1 MSTEK
6 MRASFRLLMLIA
18 TPKLT
23 DKALLLF
30 EKGKLPMQ
38 LQAYAHGTASREMMD
53 MLGLDSGEKSL
64 LLTMMPKTD
73 ADDLL
78 IRLRRELRLGL
89 SGSGIAFTVPISGAN
104 KRVLQMVQQVCQEK
118 PKPEMRR
125 ALMQENDYQII
136 VALVNQ
142 GYSEEVMA
150 AAQFHEEHPDSRM
163 EIFIVDSHAYSMAE
177 GAGVIEAKQKLDAGE
192 TMESVIEY
200 LNDKYAKMEILL
212 TAYTLKVIRKSG
224 RISAA
229 AAIAGDLLGI
239 HPIFT
244 LNDGVS
250 QVVKKVRGDKAV
262 VSGMATAMASRMAQG
277 TPYYI
282 GVSDH
287 KYDEEYV
294 EACTKK
300 VGYAPVGIFH
310 LGCAVLSNTGAEAVG
325 LVFEG
330 AKRER

>member
-1 MSTEK
+1 MSK
-6 MRASFRLLMLIA
+6 YVV
-18 TPKLT
+18 LT
-23 DKALLLF
+23 DSTCDLPEEAAKQHNIDIVCFKIALDGEGYTERVDFTPEQFCEMLKKASGLPTTAQITQF
-30 EKGKLPMQ
+30 EFFDKFEEYDRQGVEQTLYISIN
-38 LQAYAHGTASREMMD
+38 AG
-53 MLGLDSGEKSL
+53 
-64 LLTMMPKTD
+64 
-73 ADDLL
+73 
-78 IRLRRELRLGL
+78 
-89 SGSGIAFTVPISGAN
+89 GSGTNAA
-104 KRVLQMVQQVCQEK
+104 
-118 PKPEMRR
+118 
-125 ALMQENDYQII
+125 AH
-136 VALVNQ
+136 A
-142 GYSEEVMA
+142 A
-150 AAQFHEEHPDSRM
+150 AAQFHEEHPDSKM

-192 TMESVIEY
+192 TMESVVEY
-200 LNDKYAKMEILL
+200 LNDKNAKMEILL

-250 QVVKKVRGDKAV
+250 QVVKKVRGEKAV
-262 VSGMATAMASRMAQG
+262 VSGMATTMASRMAQG

>member
-1 MSTEK
+1 MSK
-6 MRASFRLLMLIA
+6 YVV
-18 TPKLT
+18 LT
-23 DKALLLF
+23 DSTCDLPEEAAKQHNIDIVCFKIALDGEGYTERVDFTPEQFCEMLKKASGLPTTAQITQF
-30 EKGKLPMQ
+30 EFFDKFEEYDRQGVEQTLYISIN
-38 LQAYAHGTASREMMD
+38 AG
-53 MLGLDSGEKSL
+53 
-64 LLTMMPKTD
+64 
-73 ADDLL
+73 
-78 IRLRRELRLGL
+78 
-89 SGSGIAFTVPISGAN
+89 GSGTNAA
-104 KRVLQMVQQVCQEK
+104 
-118 PKPEMRR
+118 
-125 ALMQENDYQII
+125 AH
-136 VALVNQ
+136 A
-142 GYSEEVMA
+142 A
-150 AAQFHEEHPDSRM
+150 AAQFHEEHPDSEM

-192 TMESVIEY
+192 TMESVVEY

-262 VSGMATAMASRMAQG
+262 VSGMATTMASRMAQG

>member
-1 MSTEK
+1 MSK
-6 MRASFRLLMLIA
+6 YVV
-18 TPKLT
+18 LT
-23 DKALLLF
+23 DSTCDLPEEAAKQHNIDIVCFKIALDGEGYTERVDFTPEQFCEMLKKASGLPTTAQITQF
-30 EKGKLPMQ
+30 EFFDKFEEYDRQGVEQTLYISIN
-38 LQAYAHGTASREMMD
+38 AG
-53 MLGLDSGEKSL
+53 
-64 LLTMMPKTD
+64 
-73 ADDLL
+73 
-78 IRLRRELRLGL
+78 
-89 SGSGIAFTVPISGAN
+89 GSGTNAA
-104 KRVLQMVQQVCQEK
+104 
-118 PKPEMRR
+118 
-125 ALMQENDYQII
+125 AH
-136 VALVNQ
+136 A
-142 GYSEEVMA
+142 A

-192 TMESVIEY
+192 TMESVVEY

-262 VSGMATAMASRMAQG
+262 VSGMATTMASRMAQG

-294 EACTKK
+294 EACMKK
-300 VGYAPVGIFH
+300 VGYAPAGIFH

>member
-1 MSTEK
+1 MSK
-6 MRASFRLLMLIA
+6 YVV
-18 TPKLT
+18 LT
-23 DKALLLF
+23 DSTCDLPEEAAKQHNIDIVCFKIALDGEGYTERVDFTPEQFCEMLRKASGLPTTAQITQF
-30 EKGKLPMQ
+30 EFFDKFEEYDRQGVEQTLYISIN
-38 LQAYAHGTASREMMD
+38 AG
-53 MLGLDSGEKSL
+53 
-64 LLTMMPKTD
+64 
-73 ADDLL
+73 
-78 IRLRRELRLGL
+78 
-89 SGSGIAFTVPISGAN
+89 GSGTNAA
-104 KRVLQMVQQVCQEK
+104 
-118 PKPEMRR
+118 
-125 ALMQENDYQII
+125 AH
-136 VALVNQ
+136 A
-142 GYSEEVMA
+142 A

-192 TMESVIEY
+192 TMESVVEY

-250 QVVKKVRGDKAV
+250 QVVKKVRGEKAV
-262 VSGMATAMASRMAQG
+262 VSSMATTMASRMAQG

-300 VGYAPVGIFH
+300 VGYAPVGILH

>member
-1 MSTEK
+1 MSK
-6 MRASFRLLMLIA
+6 YVV
-18 TPKLT
+18 LT
-23 DKALLLF
+23 DSTCDLPEEAAKQHNSENVCFKIALDGEGYTERVDFTPEQFCEMLKKASGLPTTAQITQF
-30 EKGKLPMQ
+30 EFFDKFEEYDRQGVEQTLYISIN
-38 LQAYAHGTASREMMD
+38 AG
-53 MLGLDSGEKSL
+53 
-64 LLTMMPKTD
+64 
-73 ADDLL
+73 
-78 IRLRRELRLGL
+78 
-89 SGSGIAFTVPISGAN
+89 GSGTNAA
-104 KRVLQMVQQVCQEK
+104 
-118 PKPEMRR
+118 
-125 ALMQENDYQII
+125 AH
-136 VALVNQ
+136 A
-142 GYSEEVMA
+142 A

-192 TMESVIEY
+192 TMESVVEY

-262 VSGMATAMASRMAQG
+262 VSGMATTMASRMAQG

>member
-1 MSTEK
+1 MSK
-6 MRASFRLLMLIA
+6 YVV
-18 TPKLT
+18 LT
-23 DKALLLF
+23 DSTCDLPEEAAKQHNIDIVCFKIALDGEGYTERVDFTPEQFCEMLKKASGLPTTAQITQF
-30 EKGKLPMQ
+30 EFFDKFEEYDRQGVEQTLYISIN
-38 LQAYAHGTASREMMD
+38 AG
-53 MLGLDSGEKSL
+53 
-64 LLTMMPKTD
+64 
-73 ADDLL
+73 
-78 IRLRRELRLGL
+78 
-89 SGSGIAFTVPISGAN
+89 GSGTNAA
-104 KRVLQMVQQVCQEK
+104 
-118 PKPEMRR
+118 
-125 ALMQENDYQII
+125 AH
-136 VALVNQ
+136 A
-142 GYSEEVMA
+142 A

-192 TMESVIEY
+192 TMESVVEY

-212 TAYTLKVIRKSG
+212 TAYALKVIRKSG

-250 QVVKKVRGDKAV
+250 QVVKKVRGEKAV
-262 VSGMATAMASRMAQG
+262 VSSMATTMASRMAQG

>member
-1 MSTEK
+1 MDK
-6 MRASFRLLMLIA
+6 YVV
-18 TPKLT
+18 LT
-23 DKALLLF
+23 DSTCDLPEEAAKQHNIDIVCFKIALDGEGYTERVDFTPEQFCEMLKKASGLPTTAQITQF
-30 EKGKLPMQ
+30 EFFDKFEEYDRQGVEQTLYISIN
-38 LQAYAHGTASREMMD
+38 AG
-53 MLGLDSGEKSL
+53 
-64 LLTMMPKTD
+64 
-73 ADDLL
+73 
-78 IRLRRELRLGL
+78 
-89 SGSGIAFTVPISGAN
+89 GSGTNAA
-104 KRVLQMVQQVCQEK
+104 
-118 PKPEMRR
+118 
-125 ALMQENDYQII
+125 AH
-136 VALVNQ
+136 A
-142 GYSEEVMA
+142 A

-192 TMESVIEY
+192 TMESVVEY

-262 VSGMATAMASRMAQG
+262 VSGMATTMASRMAQG

>member
-1 MSTEK
+1 MSK
-6 MRASFRLLMLIA
+6 YVV
-18 TPKLT
+18 LT
-23 DKALLLF
+23 DSTCDLPEEAAKQHNIDIVCFKIALDGEGYTERVDFTPEQFCEMLKKASGLPTTAQITQF
-30 EKGKLPMQ
+30 EFFDKFEEYDRQGVEQTLYISIN
-38 LQAYAHGTASREMMD
+38 AG
-53 MLGLDSGEKSL
+53 
-64 LLTMMPKTD
+64 
-73 ADDLL
+73 
-78 IRLRRELRLGL
+78 
-89 SGSGIAFTVPISGAN
+89 GSGTNAA
-104 KRVLQMVQQVCQEK
+104 
-118 PKPEMRR
+118 
-125 ALMQENDYQII
+125 AH
-136 VALVNQ
+136 A
-142 GYSEEVMA
+142 A

-250 QVVKKVRGDKAV
+250 QVVKKVRGEKAV
-262 VSGMATAMASRMAQG
+262 VSSMATTMASRMAQG

-287 KYDEEYV
+287 KDDEEYV

>member
-1 MSTEK
+1 MK
-6 MRASFRLLMLIA
+6 KFVV
-18 TPKLT
+18 LT
-23 DKALLLF
+23 DSTCDLPEEAAKQHNIDIVCFKIALDGEGYTERVDFTPEQFCEMLKKASGLPTTAQITQF
-30 EKGKLPMQ
+30 EFFDKFEEYDRQGVEQTLYISIN
-38 LQAYAHGTASREMMD
+38 AG
-53 MLGLDSGEKSL
+53 
-64 LLTMMPKTD
+64 
-73 ADDLL
+73 
-78 IRLRRELRLGL
+78 
-89 SGSGIAFTVPISGAN
+89 GSGTNAA
-104 KRVLQMVQQVCQEK
+104 
-118 PKPEMRR
+118 
-125 ALMQENDYQII
+125 AH
-136 VALVNQ
+136 A
-142 GYSEEVMA
+142 A

-192 TMESVIEY
+192 TMESVVEY

-262 VSGMATAMASRMAQG
+262 VSSMATTMASRMAQG

>member
-1 MSTEK
+1 MSK
-6 MRASFRLLMLIA
+6 YVV
-18 TPKLT
+18 LT
-23 DKALLLF
+23 DSTCDLPEEAAKQHNIDIVCFKIALDGEGYTERVDFTPEQFCEMLKKASGLPTTAQITQF
-30 EKGKLPMQ
+30 EFFDKFEEYDRQGVEQTLYISIN
-38 LQAYAHGTASREMMD
+38 AG
-53 MLGLDSGEKSL
+53 
-64 LLTMMPKTD
+64 
-73 ADDLL
+73 
-78 IRLRRELRLGL
+78 
-89 SGSGIAFTVPISGAN
+89 GSGTNAA
-104 KRVLQMVQQVCQEK
+104 
-118 PKPEMRR
+118 
-125 ALMQENDYQII
+125 AH
-136 VALVNQ
+136 A
-142 GYSEEVMA
+142 A

-192 TMESVIEY
+192 TMESVVEY

-250 QVVKKVRGDKAV
+250 QVVKKVRGEKAI
-262 VSGMATAMASRMAQG
+262 VSSMATTMASRMAQG

>member
-1 MSTEK
+1 MSK
-6 MRASFRLLMLIA
+6 YVV
-18 TPKLT
+18 LT
-23 DKALLLF
+23 DSTCDLPEEAAKQHNIDIVCFKIALDGEGYTERVDFTPEQFCEMLKKASGLPTTAQITQF
-30 EKGKLPMQ
+30 EFFDKFEEYDRQGVEQTLYISIN
-38 LQAYAHGTASREMMD
+38 AG
-53 MLGLDSGEKSL
+53 
-64 LLTMMPKTD
+64 
-73 ADDLL
+73 
-78 IRLRRELRLGL
+78 
-89 SGSGIAFTVPISGAN
+89 GSGTNAA
-104 KRVLQMVQQVCQEK
+104 
-118 PKPEMRR
+118 
-125 ALMQENDYQII
+125 AH
-136 VALVNQ
+136 A
-142 GYSEEVMA
+142 A

-192 TMESVIEY
+192 TMESVVEY

-250 QVVKKVRGDKAV
+250 QVVKKVRGEKAV
-262 VSGMATAMASRMAQG
+262 VSNMATTMASRMAQG

>member
-1 MSTEK
+1 MSK
-6 MRASFRLLMLIA
+6 YVV
-18 TPKLT
+18 LT
-23 DKALLLF
+23 DSTCDLPEEAAKQHNIDIVCFKIALDGEGYTERVDFTPEQFCEMLKKASGLPTTAQITQF
-30 EKGKLPMQ
+30 EFFDKFEEYDRQGVEQTLYISIN
-38 LQAYAHGTASREMMD
+38 AG
-53 MLGLDSGEKSL
+53 
-64 LLTMMPKTD
+64 
-73 ADDLL
+73 
-78 IRLRRELRLGL
+78 
-89 SGSGIAFTVPISGAN
+89 GSGTNAA
-104 KRVLQMVQQVCQEK
+104 
-118 PKPEMRR
+118 
-125 ALMQENDYQII
+125 AH
-136 VALVNQ
+136 A
-142 GYSEEVMA
+142 A

-192 TMESVIEY
+192 TMEIVVEY

-262 VSGMATAMASRMAQG
+262 VSGMATTMASRMAQG

>member
-1 MSTEK
+1 MSK
-6 MRASFRLLMLIA
+6 YVV
-18 TPKLT
+18 LT
-23 DKALLLF
+23 DSTCDLPDEAAKQHNIDIVCFKIALDGEGYTERVDFTPEQFCEMLKKASGLPTTAQITQF
-30 EKGKLPMQ
+30 EFFDKFEEYDRQGVEQTLYISIN
-38 LQAYAHGTASREMMD
+38 AG
-53 MLGLDSGEKSL
+53 
-64 LLTMMPKTD
+64 
-73 ADDLL
+73 
-78 IRLRRELRLGL
+78 
-89 SGSGIAFTVPISGAN
+89 GSGTNAA
-104 KRVLQMVQQVCQEK
+104 
-118 PKPEMRR
+118 
-125 ALMQENDYQII
+125 AH
-136 VALVNQ
+136 A
-142 GYSEEVMA
+142 A

-192 TMESVIEY
+192 TMESVVEY

-262 VSGMATAMASRMAQG
+262 VSSMATTMASRMAQG

>member
-1 MSTEK
+1 MSK
-6 MRASFRLLMLIA
+6 YVV
-18 TPKLT
+18 LT
-23 DKALLLF
+23 DSTCDLPEEAAKQHNIDIVCFKIALDGEGYTERVDFTPEQFCEMLKKASGLPTTAQITQF
-30 EKGKLPMQ
+30 EFFDKFEEYDRQGVEQTLYISIN
-38 LQAYAHGTASREMMD
+38 AG
-53 MLGLDSGEKSL
+53 
-64 LLTMMPKTD
+64 
-73 ADDLL
+73 
-78 IRLRRELRLGL
+78 
-89 SGSGIAFTVPISGAN
+89 GSGTNAA
-104 KRVLQMVQQVCQEK
+104 
-118 PKPEMRR
+118 
-125 ALMQENDYQII
+125 AH
-136 VALVNQ
+136 A
-142 GYSEEVMA
+142 A

-192 TMESVIEY
+192 TMESVVEY

-262 VSGMATAMASRMAQG
+262 VSGMATTMASRMAQG

-310 LGCAVLSNTGAEAVG
+310 LGCAVLSNTGADAVG

>member
-1 MSTEK
+1 MSK
-6 MRASFRLLMLIA
+6 YVV
-18 TPKLT
+18 LT
-23 DKALLLF
+23 DSTCDLPEEAAKQHNIDIVCFKIALDGEGYTERVDFTPEQFCEMLKKASGLPTTAQITQF
-30 EKGKLPMQ
+30 EFFDKFEEYDRQGVEQTLYISIN
-38 LQAYAHGTASREMMD
+38 AG
-53 MLGLDSGEKSL
+53 
-64 LLTMMPKTD
+64 
-73 ADDLL
+73 
-78 IRLRRELRLGL
+78 
-89 SGSGIAFTVPISGAN
+89 GSGTNAA
-104 KRVLQMVQQVCQEK
+104 
-118 PKPEMRR
+118 
-125 ALMQENDYQII
+125 AH
-136 VALVNQ
+136 A
-142 GYSEEVMA
+142 A

-192 TMESVIEY
+192 TMESVVEY

-212 TAYTLKVIRKSG
+212 TVYTLKVIRKSG

-262 VSGMATAMASRMAQG
+262 VSSMATTMASRMAQG

-330 AKRER
+330 AKRDR

>member
-1 MSTEK
+1 MSK
-6 MRASFRLLMLIA
+6 YVV
-18 TPKLT
+18 LT
-23 DKALLLF
+23 DSTCDLPEEAAKQHNIDIVCFKIALDGEGYTERVDFTPEQFCEMLKKAFGLPTTAQITQF
-30 EKGKLPMQ
+30 EFFDKFEEYDRQGVEQTLYISIN
-38 LQAYAHGTASREMMD
+38 AG
-53 MLGLDSGEKSL
+53 
-64 LLTMMPKTD
+64 
-73 ADDLL
+73 
-78 IRLRRELRLGL
+78 
-89 SGSGIAFTVPISGAN
+89 GSGTNAA
-104 KRVLQMVQQVCQEK
+104 
-118 PKPEMRR
+118 
-125 ALMQENDYQII
+125 AH
-136 VALVNQ
+136 A
-142 GYSEEVMA
+142 A

-192 TMESVIEY
+192 TMESVVEY

-262 VSGMATAMASRMAQG
+262 VSGMATTMASRMAQG

>member
-1 MSTEK
+1 MSK
-6 MRASFRLLMLIA
+6 YVV
-18 TPKLT
+18 LT
-23 DKALLLF
+23 DSTCDLPEEAAKQHNIDIVCFKIALDGEGYTERVDFTPEQFCEMLRKASGLPTTAQITQF
-30 EKGKLPMQ
+30 EFFDKFEEYDRQGVEQTLYISIN
-38 LQAYAHGTASREMMD
+38 AG
-53 MLGLDSGEKSL
+53 
-64 LLTMMPKTD
+64 
-73 ADDLL
+73 
-78 IRLRRELRLGL
+78 
-89 SGSGIAFTVPISGAN
+89 GSGTNAA
-104 KRVLQMVQQVCQEK
+104 
-118 PKPEMRR
+118 
-125 ALMQENDYQII
+125 AH
-136 VALVNQ
+136 A
-142 GYSEEVMA
+142 A

-163 EIFIVDSHAYSMAE
+163 DIFIVDSHAYSMAE

-192 TMESVIEY
+192 TMESVVEY

-262 VSGMATAMASRMAQG
+262 VSSMATTMASRMAQG

>member
-1 MSTEK
+1 MSK
-6 MRASFRLLMLIA
+6 YVV
-18 TPKLT
+18 LT
-23 DKALLLF
+23 DSTCDLPEEAAKQHNIDIVCFKIALDGEGYTERVDFTPEQFCEMLKKASGLPTTAQITQF
-30 EKGKLPMQ
+30 EFFDKFEEYDRQGVEQTLYISIN
-38 LQAYAHGTASREMMD
+38 AG
-53 MLGLDSGEKSL
+53 
-64 LLTMMPKTD
+64 
-73 ADDLL
+73 
-78 IRLRRELRLGL
+78 
-89 SGSGIAFTVPISGAN
+89 GSGTNAA
-104 KRVLQMVQQVCQEK
+104 
-118 PKPEMRR
+118 
-125 ALMQENDYQII
+125 AH
-136 VALVNQ
+136 A
-142 GYSEEVMA
+142 A

-262 VSGMATAMASRMAQG
+262 VSGMATTMASRMAQG

>member
-1 MSTEK
+1 MSK
-6 MRASFRLLMLIA
+6 YVV
-18 TPKLT
+18 LT
-23 DKALLLF
+23 DSTCDLPEEAAKQHNIDIVCFKIALDGEGYTERVDFTPEQFCEMLKKASGLPTTAQITQF
-30 EKGKLPMQ
+30 EFFDKFEEYDRQGVEQTLYISIN
-38 LQAYAHGTASREMMD
+38 AG
-53 MLGLDSGEKSL
+53 
-64 LLTMMPKTD
+64 
-73 ADDLL
+73 
-78 IRLRRELRLGL
+78 
-89 SGSGIAFTVPISGAN
+89 GSGTNAA
-104 KRVLQMVQQVCQEK
+104 
-118 PKPEMRR
+118 
-125 ALMQENDYQII
+125 AH
-136 VALVNQ
+136 A
-142 GYSEEVMA
+142 A

-192 TMESVIEY
+192 TMESVVEY

-262 VSGMATAMASRMAQG
+262 VSSMATTMASRMAQG

-310 LGCAVLSNTGAEAVG
+310 LGCAVLSNTGAEVVG

>member
-1 MSTEK
+1 MSK
-6 MRASFRLLMLIA
+6 YVV
-18 TPKLT
+18 LT
-23 DKALLLF
+23 DSTCDLPEEAAKQHNIDIVCFKIALDGEGYTERVDFTPEQFCEMLRKASGLPTTAQITQF
-30 EKGKLPMQ
+30 EFFDKFEEYDRQGVEQTLYISIN
-38 LQAYAHGTASREMMD
+38 AG
-53 MLGLDSGEKSL
+53 
-64 LLTMMPKTD
+64 
-73 ADDLL
+73 
-78 IRLRRELRLGL
+78 
-89 SGSGIAFTVPISGAN
+89 GSGTNAA
-104 KRVLQMVQQVCQEK
+104 
-118 PKPEMRR
+118 
-125 ALMQENDYQII
+125 AH
-136 VALVNQ
+136 A
-142 GYSEEVMA
+142 A
-150 AAQFHEEHPDSRM
+150 AAQFHVEHPDSRM

-192 TMESVIEY
+192 TMESVVEY

-262 VSGMATAMASRMAQG
+262 VSGMATTMASRMAQG

>member
-1 MSTEK
+1 MLK
-6 MRASFRLLMLIA
+6 KASGLPTTAQITQFEFF
-18 TPKLT
+18 
-23 DKALLLF
+23 DKF
-30 EKGKLPMQ
+30 EEYDRQGVEQTLYISIN
-38 LQAYAHGTASREMMD
+38 AG
-53 MLGLDSGEKSL
+53 
-64 LLTMMPKTD
+64 
-73 ADDLL
+73 
-78 IRLRRELRLGL
+78 
-89 SGSGIAFTVPISGAN
+89 GSGTNAA
-104 KRVLQMVQQVCQEK
+104 
-118 PKPEMRR
+118 
-125 ALMQENDYQII
+125 AH
-136 VALVNQ
+136 A
-142 GYSEEVMA
+142 A
-150 AAQFHEEHPDSRM
+150 AAQFHEEHPDSKM

-192 TMESVIEY
+192 TMESVVEY

-250 QVVKKVRGDKAV
+250 QVVKKVRGEKAV
-262 VSGMATAMASRMAQG
+262 VSSMATTMASRMAQG

>member
-1 MSTEK
+1 MSK
-6 MRASFRLLMLIA
+6 YVV
-18 TPKLT
+18 LT
-23 DKALLLF
+23 DSTCDLPEEAAKQHNIDIVCFKIALDGEGYTERVDFTPEQFCEMLKKASGLPTTAQITQF
-30 EKGKLPMQ
+30 EFFDKFEEYDRQGVEQTLYISIN
-38 LQAYAHGTASREMMD
+38 AG
-53 MLGLDSGEKSL
+53 
-64 LLTMMPKTD
+64 
-73 ADDLL
+73 
-78 IRLRRELRLGL
+78 
-89 SGSGIAFTVPISGAN
+89 GSGTNAA
-104 KRVLQMVQQVCQEK
+104 
-118 PKPEMRR
+118 
-125 ALMQENDYQII
+125 AH
-136 VALVNQ
+136 A
-142 GYSEEVMA
+142 A
-150 AAQFHEEHPDSRM
+150 AAQFHEEHPDSKM

-192 TMESVIEY
+192 TMESVVEY

-262 VSGMATAMASRMAQG
+262 VSGMATTMASRMAQG

>member
-1 MSTEK
+1 MSK
-6 MRASFRLLMLIA
+6 YVV
-18 TPKLT
+18 LT
-23 DKALLLF
+23 DSTCDLPEEAAKQHNIDIVCFKIALDGEGYTERVDFTPEQFCEMLKKASGLPTTAQITQF
-30 EKGKLPMQ
+30 EFFDTFEEYDRQGVEQTLYISIN
-38 LQAYAHGTASREMMD
+38 AG
-53 MLGLDSGEKSL
+53 
-64 LLTMMPKTD
+64 
-73 ADDLL
+73 
-78 IRLRRELRLGL
+78 
-89 SGSGIAFTVPISGAN
+89 GSGTNAA
-104 KRVLQMVQQVCQEK
+104 
-118 PKPEMRR
+118 
-125 ALMQENDYQII
+125 AH
-136 VALVNQ
+136 A
-142 GYSEEVMA
+142 A
-150 AAQFHEEHPDSRM
+150 AAQFHEEHPDSKM

-192 TMESVIEY
+192 TMESVVEY

-262 VSGMATAMASRMAQG
+262 VSSMATTMASRMAQG

>member
-1 MSTEK
+1 MSK
-6 MRASFRLLMLIA
+6 YVV
-18 TPKLT
+18 LT
-23 DKALLLF
+23 DSTCDLPEEAAKQHNIDIVCFKIALDGEGYTERVDFTPEQFCEMLKKASGLPTTAQITQFEFF
-30 EKGKLPMQ
+30 EKFEEYDRQGVEQTLYISIN
-38 LQAYAHGTASREMMD
+38 AG
-53 MLGLDSGEKSL
+53 
-64 LLTMMPKTD
+64 
-73 ADDLL
+73 
-78 IRLRRELRLGL
+78 
-89 SGSGIAFTVPISGAN
+89 GSGTNAA
-104 KRVLQMVQQVCQEK
+104 
-118 PKPEMRR
+118 
-125 ALMQENDYQII
+125 AH
-136 VALVNQ
+136 A
-142 GYSEEVMA
+142 A

-192 TMESVIEY
+192 MMESVVEY

-212 TAYTLKVIRKSG
+212 TAYTLRVIRKSG

-262 VSGMATAMASRMAQG
+262 VSGMATTMASRMVQG

>member
-1 MSTEK
+1 MSK
-6 MRASFRLLMLIA
+6 YVV
-18 TPKLT
+18 LT
-23 DKALLLF
+23 DSTCDLPEEAAKQHNIDIVCFKIALDGEGYTERVDFTPEQFCEMLKKASGLPTTAQITQF
-30 EKGKLPMQ
+30 EFFDKFEEYDRQGVEQTLYISIN
-38 LQAYAHGTASREMMD
+38 AG
-53 MLGLDSGEKSL
+53 
-64 LLTMMPKTD
+64 
-73 ADDLL
+73 
-78 IRLRRELRLGL
+78 
-89 SGSGIAFTVPISGAN
+89 GSGTNAA
-104 KRVLQMVQQVCQEK
+104 
-118 PKPEMRR
+118 
-125 ALMQENDYQII
+125 AH
-136 VALVNQ
+136 A
-142 GYSEEVMA
+142 A

-192 TMESVIEY
+192 TMESVVEY

-239 HPIFT
+239 HPNFT

-262 VSGMATAMASRMAQG
+262 VSGMATTMASRMAQG

>member
-1 MSTEK
+1 MSK
-6 MRASFRLLMLIA
+6 YVV
-18 TPKLT
+18 LT
-23 DKALLLF
+23 DSTCDLPEEAAKQHNIDIVCFKIALDGEGYTERVDFTPEQFCEMLKKASGLPTTAQITQF
-30 EKGKLPMQ
+30 EFFDKFEEYDRQGVEQTLYISIN
-38 LQAYAHGTASREMMD
+38 AG
-53 MLGLDSGEKSL
+53 
-64 LLTMMPKTD
+64 
-73 ADDLL
+73 
-78 IRLRRELRLGL
+78 
-89 SGSGIAFTVPISGAN
+89 GSGTNAA
-104 KRVLQMVQQVCQEK
+104 
-118 PKPEMRR
+118 
-125 ALMQENDYQII
+125 AH
-136 VALVNQ
+136 A
-142 GYSEEVMA
+142 A

-192 TMESVIEY
+192 TMESVVEY

-262 VSGMATAMASRMAQG
+262 VSGMATTMASRMAQG

-330 AKRER
+330 AKRRA

>member
-1 MSTEK
+1 MSK
-6 MRASFRLLMLIA
+6 YVV
-18 TPKLT
+18 LT
-23 DKALLLF
+23 DSTCDLPEEAAKQHNIDIVCFKIALDGEGYTERVDFTPEQFCEMLKKASGLPTTAQITQF
-30 EKGKLPMQ
+30 EFFDKFEEYDRQGVEQTLYISIN
-38 LQAYAHGTASREMMD
+38 AG
-53 MLGLDSGEKSL
+53 
-64 LLTMMPKTD
+64 
-73 ADDLL
+73 
-78 IRLRRELRLGL
+78 
-89 SGSGIAFTVPISGAN
+89 GSGTNAA
-104 KRVLQMVQQVCQEK
+104 
-118 PKPEMRR
+118 
-125 ALMQENDYQII
+125 AH
-136 VALVNQ
+136 A
-142 GYSEEVMA
+142 A
-150 AAQFHEEHPDSRM
+150 AAQFHEEHPDSGM

-192 TMESVIEY
+192 TMESVVEY

-262 VSGMATAMASRMAQG
+262 VSGMATTMASRMAQG

>member
-1 MSTEK
+1 MSK
-6 MRASFRLLMLIA
+6 YVV
-18 TPKLT
+18 LT
-23 DKALLLF
+23 DSTCDLPEEAAKQHNIDIVCFKIALDGEGYTERVDFTPEQFCEMLKKASGLPTTAQITQF
-30 EKGKLPMQ
+30 EFFDKFEEYDRQGVEQTLYISIN
-38 LQAYAHGTASREMMD
+38 AG
-53 MLGLDSGEKSL
+53 
-64 LLTMMPKTD
+64 
-73 ADDLL
+73 
-78 IRLRRELRLGL
+78 
-89 SGSGIAFTVPISGAN
+89 GSGTNA
-104 KRVLQMVQQVCQEK
+104 
-118 PKPEMRR
+118 
-125 ALMQENDYQII
+125 
-136 VALVNQ
+136 VAHA
-142 GYSEEVMA
+142 A

-192 TMESVIEY
+192 TMESVVEY

-262 VSGMATAMASRMAQG
+262 VSGMATTMASRMAQG

>member
-1 MSTEK
+1 MSK
-6 MRASFRLLMLIA
+6 YVV
-18 TPKLT
+18 LT
-23 DKALLLF
+23 DSTCDLPEEAAKQHNIDIVCFKIALDGEGYTERVDFTPEQFCEMLKKASGLPTTAQITQF
-30 EKGKLPMQ
+30 EFFDKFEEYDRQGVEQTLYISIN
-38 LQAYAHGTASREMMD
+38 AG
-53 MLGLDSGEKSL
+53 
-64 LLTMMPKTD
+64 
-73 ADDLL
+73 
-78 IRLRRELRLGL
+78 
-89 SGSGIAFTVPISGAN
+89 GSGTNAA
-104 KRVLQMVQQVCQEK
+104 
-118 PKPEMRR
+118 
-125 ALMQENDYQII
+125 AH
-136 VALVNQ
+136 A
-142 GYSEEVMA
+142 A
-150 AAQFHEEHPDSRM
+150 AAQFHEEHPDSKM

-192 TMESVIEY
+192 TMESVVEY

-250 QVVKKVRGDKAV
+250 QVVKKVRGEKAV
-262 VSGMATAMASRMAQG
+262 VSSMATTMASRMAQG

-310 LGCAVLSNTGAEAVG
+310 LGCAVLSNTGADAVG

>member
-1 MSTEK
+1 MSK
-6 MRASFRLLMLIA
+6 YVV
-18 TPKLT
+18 LT
-23 DKALLLF
+23 DSTCDLPEEAAKQHNIDIVCFKIALDGEGYTERVDFTPEQFCEMLKKASGLPTTAQITQF
-30 EKGKLPMQ
+30 EFFDKFEEYDRQGVEQTLYISIN
-38 LQAYAHGTASREMMD
+38 AG
-53 MLGLDSGEKSL
+53 
-64 LLTMMPKTD
+64 
-73 ADDLL
+73 
-78 IRLRRELRLGL
+78 
-89 SGSGIAFTVPISGAN
+89 GSGTNAA
-104 KRVLQMVQQVCQEK
+104 
-118 PKPEMRR
+118 
-125 ALMQENDYQII
+125 AH
-136 VALVNQ
+136 A
-142 GYSEEVMA
+142 A

-177 GAGVIEAKQKLDAGE
+177 GAGVIEAKQKLDTGE
-192 TMESVIEY
+192 TMESVVEY

-262 VSGMATAMASRMAQG
+262 VSGMATTMASRIAQG

>member
-1 MSTEK
+1 MSK
-6 MRASFRLLMLIA
+6 YVV
-18 TPKLT
+18 LT
-23 DKALLLF
+23 DSTCDLPEEAAKQHNIDIVCFKIALDGEGYTERVDFTPEQFCEMLKKASGLPTTAQITQF
-30 EKGKLPMQ
+30 EFFDRFEEYDRQGVEQTLYISIN
-38 LQAYAHGTASREMMD
+38 AG
-53 MLGLDSGEKSL
+53 
-64 LLTMMPKTD
+64 
-73 ADDLL
+73 
-78 IRLRRELRLGL
+78 
-89 SGSGIAFTVPISGAN
+89 GSGTNAA
-104 KRVLQMVQQVCQEK
+104 
-118 PKPEMRR
+118 
-125 ALMQENDYQII
+125 AH
-136 VALVNQ
+136 A
-142 GYSEEVMA
+142 A

-192 TMESVIEY
+192 TMESVVEY

-262 VSGMATAMASRMAQG
+262 VSGMATTMASRMAQG

>member
-1 MSTEK
+1 MSK
-6 MRASFRLLMLIA
+6 YVV
-18 TPKLT
+18 LT
-23 DKALLLF
+23 DSTCDLPEEAAKQHNIDIVCFKIALDGEGYTERVDFTPEQFCEMLKKASGLPTTAQITQF
-30 EKGKLPMQ
+30 EFFDKFEEYDRQGVEQTLYISIN
-38 LQAYAHGTASREMMD
+38 AG
-53 MLGLDSGEKSL
+53 
-64 LLTMMPKTD
+64 
-73 ADDLL
+73 
-78 IRLRRELRLGL
+78 
-89 SGSGIAFTVPISGAN
+89 GSGTNAA
-104 KRVLQMVQQVCQEK
+104 
-118 PKPEMRR
+118 
-125 ALMQENDYQII
+125 AH
-136 VALVNQ
+136 A
-142 GYSEEVMA
+142 A

-192 TMESVIEY
+192 TMESVVEY

-250 QVVKKVRGDKAV
+250 QVVKKVRGDKAF
-262 VSGMATAMASRMAQG
+262 VSGMATTMASRMAQG

>member
-1 MSTEK
+1 MSK
-6 MRASFRLLMLIA
+6 YVV
-18 TPKLT
+18 LT
-23 DKALLLF
+23 DSTCDLPEEAAKQHNIDIVCFKIALDGEGYTERVDFTPEQFCEMLKKASGLPTTAQITQF
-30 EKGKLPMQ
+30 EFFDKFEEYDRQGVEQTLYISIN
-38 LQAYAHGTASREMMD
+38 AG
-53 MLGLDSGEKSL
+53 
-64 LLTMMPKTD
+64 
-73 ADDLL
+73 
-78 IRLRRELRLGL
+78 
-89 SGSGIAFTVPISGAN
+89 GSGTNAA
-104 KRVLQMVQQVCQEK
+104 
-118 PKPEMRR
+118 
-125 ALMQENDYQII
+125 AH
-136 VALVNQ
+136 A
-142 GYSEEVMA
+142 A
-150 AAQFHEEHPDSRM
+150 AAQFHEEHTDSRM

-192 TMESVIEY
+192 TMESVVEY

-262 VSGMATAMASRMAQG
+262 VSGMATTMASRMAQG

>member
-1 MSTEK
+1 MSK
-6 MRASFRLLMLIA
+6 YVV
-18 TPKLT
+18 LT
-23 DKALLLF
+23 DSTCDLPEEAAKQHNIDIVCFKIALDGEGYTERVDFTPEQFCEMLKKASGLPTTAQITQF
-30 EKGKLPMQ
+30 EFFDKFEEYDRQGVEQTLYISIN
-38 LQAYAHGTASREMMD
+38 AG
-53 MLGLDSGEKSL
+53 
-64 LLTMMPKTD
+64 
-73 ADDLL
+73 
-78 IRLRRELRLGL
+78 
-89 SGSGIAFTVPISGAN
+89 GSGTNAA
-104 KRVLQMVQQVCQEK
+104 
-118 PKPEMRR
+118 
-125 ALMQENDYQII
+125 AH
-136 VALVNQ
+136 A
-142 GYSEEVMA
+142 A
-150 AAQFHEEHPDSRM
+150 AAQFHVEHPDSRR

-192 TMESVIEY
+192 TMESVVEY

-262 VSGMATAMASRMAQG
+262 VSGMATTMASRMAQG